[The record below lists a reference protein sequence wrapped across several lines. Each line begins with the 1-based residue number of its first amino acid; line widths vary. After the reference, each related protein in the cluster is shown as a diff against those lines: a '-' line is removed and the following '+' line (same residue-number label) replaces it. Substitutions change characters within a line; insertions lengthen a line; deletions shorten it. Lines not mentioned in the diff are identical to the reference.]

1 MRRRLLASNL
11 AFTAIVLLLLELPLG
26 LVYSRHE
33 HDAFDAGLQRDA
45 VSLAALSEEIT
56 ENSDADNAANLVRRY
71 SSGGAGEVIIVD
83 GNGTQLT
90 PDSPT
95 SDGNRLTNA
104 FSLRAATC
112 QRSTSCGS

>member
-45 VSLAALSEEIT
+45 VFVETGSKSHRVT
-56 ENSDADNAANLVRRY
+56 E
-71 SSGGAGEVIIVD
+71 
-83 GNGTQLT
+83 TQT
-90 PDSPT
+90 EQI
-95 SDGNRLTNA
+95 RV
-104 FSLRAATC
+104 
-112 QRSTSCGS
+112 